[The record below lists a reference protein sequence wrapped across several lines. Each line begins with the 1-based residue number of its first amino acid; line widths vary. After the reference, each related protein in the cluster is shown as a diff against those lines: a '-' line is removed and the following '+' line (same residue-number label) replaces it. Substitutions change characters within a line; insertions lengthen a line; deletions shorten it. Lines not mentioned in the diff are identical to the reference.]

1 MQILLVENKVSKA
14 IIDTLT
20 AWGFWSAIIATIF
33 VIFLGWL
40 LTKKG
45 TLKQEWD
52 VVFIKILVV
61 IGLPAL
67 VFEGFMSDATI
78 EDVKQEAAVLL
89 SGFLFYII
97 LGIIAKYFYI
107 KYDRDVQDALSM
119 SMTFAA
125 TSFFGIP
132 IVTALFPGPD
142 AKIASNIFN
151 VPYHVFLYSLG
162 FIIMGK
168 DNKGYLQ
175 DKVVI
180 KNKFGNR
187 LDYGWKMF
195 KSNSKKILLN
205 PILLATII
213 GFIFWVTQL
222 IPGIAVVP
230 DQNTIGSGKYFSPL
244 RLDNTFPP
252 IKKILVTLQAICTP
266 LAWLAIGINLTKG
279 TLKDSLKSFKT
290 WYGTMMKVLVA
301 PVIGL
306 VITLIVTVIGKET
319 GAWTMNSMGLTI
331 IIIMLAAPPASV
343 IVAYSINFKKE
354 TLLTSNVTLLS
365 TLMSIIILPF
375 WIIVTTAIGSTSLFS

>member
-1 MQILLVENKVSKA
+1 MQLLLDENKVSKA
-14 IIDTLT
+14 IIDILT
-20 AWGFWSAIIATIF
+20 AWRFWSAIIATIF

-40 LTKKG
+40 LTKKV

-67 VFEGFMSDATI
+67 VFEGFMSDATV
-78 EDVKQEAAVLL
+78 ENVKQEAAVLL

-119 SMTFAA
+119 SITFAA

-132 IVTALFPGPD
+132 IVTALFPGSD

-151 VPYHVFLYSLG
+151 VPYYVFLYSLG

-180 KNKFGNR
+180 RNSFKNR
-187 LDYGWKMF
+187 YAYGWKMF
-195 KSNSKKILLN
+195 KTNSKKILLN

-213 GFIFWVTQL
+213 GFTFWVTQL

-230 DQNTIGSGKYFSPL
+230 DQNVLGSGKSFSSL

-266 LAWLAIGINLTKG
+266 LACLAIGINLTKE

-290 WYGTMMKVLVA
+290 WYGTIMKVLLA

-306 VITLIVTVIGKET
+306 VITLIVTAIGKET
-319 GAWTMNSMGLTI
+319 GAWTMSSMGLTI

-375 WIIVTTAIGSTSLFS
+375 WIIVTTAIGSISLFT

>member
-1 MQILLVENKVSKA
+1 MQLLLVENKVSKA

-20 AWGFWSAIIATIF
+20 VWGFWSAIIATIF

-67 VFEGFMSDATI
+67 VFEGFISDATV
-78 EDVKQEAAVLL
+78 ENVKQEAAVLL

-180 KNKFGNR
+180 RNSFKNR
-187 LDYGWKMF
+187 YAYGRKMF
-195 KSNSKKILLN
+195 KTNSKKILLN

-213 GFIFWVTQL
+213 GFTFWVTQL

-230 DQNTIGSGKYFSPL
+230 DQNVLGSGK
-244 RLDNTFPP
+244 
-252 IKKILVTLQAICTP
+252 
-266 LAWLAIGINLTKG
+266 
-279 TLKDSLKSFKT
+279 
-290 WYGTMMKVLVA
+290 
-301 PVIGL
+301 
-306 VITLIVTVIGKET
+306 
-319 GAWTMNSMGLTI
+319 
-331 IIIMLAAPPASV
+331 
-343 IVAYSINFKKE
+343 
-354 TLLTSNVTLLS
+354 
-365 TLMSIIILPF
+365 
-375 WIIVTTAIGSTSLFS
+375 